1 MKKRIKL
8 RDATKEQWDNWVNNN
23 CNLKVECKNCPA
35 YRANCD
41 STENENCWINNKDMY
56 SDKFLD
62 QEIEIEVPDILDK
75 EEKEYLSA
83 VIKPF
88 RKKFVNIKKEV
99 RTFGLT
105 KADER
110 LYYYLTIRIKSKT
123 HVLSDEYIYLPYFKE
138 DMYKGMEVDKCYTL
152 EELGL

>member
-8 RDATKEQWDNWVNNN
+8 RNVSSEEFEKWVI
-23 CNLKVECKNCPA
+23 KNCGNTPCKECMFKYVICTGPNSWA
-35 YRANCD
+35 K
-41 STENENCWINNKDMY
+41 NKELF
-56 SDKFLD
+56 SDKFLN
-62 QEIEIEVPDILDK
+62 QEIEIEIPDILDK

-99 RTFGLT
+99 RTFGVT

-110 LYYYLTIRIKSKT
+110 LYYYLTIRIESKT
-123 HVLSDEYIYLPYFKE
+123 HVLSDEYINLPYFKE

>member
-1 MKKRIKL
+1 MKKLIKL
-8 RDATKEQWDNWVNNN
+8 KDLTKEQWDN
-23 CNLKVECKNCPA
+23 CNSDIC
-35 YRANCD
+35 
-41 STENENCWINNKDMY
+41 STIRCENCIFYKVYCGTTLEKKSWINNKDLY
-56 SDKFLD
+56 SDKFLN
-62 QEIEIEVPDILDK
+62 QEIEIEIPDILDK

-105 KADER
+105 KVDER
-110 LYYYLTIRIKSKT
+110 LYYYLTIRIESKT
-123 HVLSDEYIYLPYFKE
+123 HVLSDEYIDLPYFKE